1 MTTQTFDET
10 KAEIFTDR
18 IIGVVNNGALAL
30 MISIG
35 HRTKLFDTLA
45 KLPPATSEKIAD
57 IAGLNE
63 RYVREWLGAMV
74 TGRIIDYNPTKK
86 TYHLPP
92 EHAAFLTR
100 AAEGNNIAPITQ
112 FISVLGT
119 VEDQIVDCFFQ
130 GGGVPYSQYKRFH
143 EVMAE
148 ESAQTVVAA
157 LEEYILPLIPNIKEA
172 LEQGINVLDLGCG
185 RGRAMNKLAEKFP
198 NSQFWGYDFS
208 PETIAIATAEA
219 QQKNLNNVHFQ
230 VKDAATLDESDRYH
244 LITTFDAIHDQ
255 AKPDVVLS
263 NIKKALRPDGVYLMQ
278 DIHAATEVNDNLDH
292 PIAPFLYTISCMHC
306 MTVSLAD
313 GGMGLGTVWGQQK
326 ALQMLADAGFTRVEV
341 KQSEHDMQNDYY
353 IVRKD

>member
-18 IIGVVNNGALAL
+18 ILGVINNGALAL

-35 HRTKLFDTLA
+35 HRTKLFDSLGQ
-45 KLPPATSEKIAD
+45 LPPSTSQEIAD
-57 IAGLNE
+57 STGLNE

-74 TGRIIDYNPTKK
+74 TGRIIDYNATKK
-86 TYHLPP
+86 TYYLPP

-172 LEQGINVLDLGCG
+172 LEQ
-185 RGRAMNKLAEKFP
+185 E
-198 NSQFWGYDFS
+198 
-208 PETIAIATAEA
+208 
-219 QQKNLNNVHFQ
+219 
-230 VKDAATLDESDRYH
+230 
-244 LITTFDAIHDQ
+244 
-255 AKPDVVLS
+255 
-263 NIKKALRPDGVYLMQ
+263 LM
-278 DIHAATEVNDNLDH
+278 
-292 PIAPFLYTISCMHC
+292 C
-306 MTVSLAD
+306 
-313 GGMGLGTVWGQQK
+313 
-326 ALQMLADAGFTRVEV
+326 
-341 KQSEHDMQNDYY
+341 
-353 IVRKD
+353 